1 MEKIDILGIGITNDP
16 ENKILEYVAKILL
29 EKKKKVSIFTP
40 NPEIIMLAQ
49 KDIEFKKI
57 VNSSDIALPDGVGV
71 VVGSRFV
78 GKPIQ
83 ARITGVDFMLKLCE
97 LAQKL
102 ASEDAERTVMTGF
115 LGGQE
120 GVAERA
126 SECLREKYPNIGI
139 GFVGK
144 TWDEKLLKA
153 SHIDILFVAF
163 GAPNQE
169 KWIYENLPKIP
180 VTIAMGV
187 GGSFDFISGK
197 VMRAPKIIRLF
208 GLEWLF
214 RLIIQPWR
222 WRRQLQLLHFS
233 RLILSKAVGDRLK
246 IKKK

>member
-1 MEKIDILGIGITNDP
+1 MDKTEVLGVGVTN
-16 ENKILEYVAKILL
+16 ESEGAILEYIDKRLL

-49 KDIEFKKI
+49 KDAEFKRI
-57 VNSSDIALPDGVGV
+57 LNSAEIALPDGMGV
-71 VVGSRFV
+71 VVGSKLV

-83 ARITGVDFMLKLCE
+83 ARIAGIDFMLKLCE
-97 LAQKL
+97 MAQKI
-102 ASEDAERTVMTGF
+102 ASRDAKQTVMTGF
-115 LGGQE
+115 IGGQE
-120 GVAERA
+120 GVAESTA
-126 SECLREKYPNIGI
+126 ECLREKYPKIGV
-139 GFVGK
+139 GFVGRE
-144 TWDEKLLKA
+144 WDEKLLKA
-153 SHIDILFVAF
+153 PYVDILFVAF

-197 VMRAPKIIRLF
+197 VRRAPKVIRVL

-222 WRRQLQLLHFS
+222 WRRQLQLLRFTGLIFAKALSS
-233 RLILSKAVGDRLK
+233 RLKRQ
-246 IKKK
+246 